1 MNQFAIS
8 SPKIFTGTSWL
19 TDHAVIIKGEII
31 EDVVPVQDVPAA
43 LNITR
48 HKAMIVPAFIDIQIY
63 GAHGSLFAVEPTV
76 LALHK
81 LYNYCTNGGASY
93 FMPTVATNSQA
104 VVFSCIDAINQYWNE
119 DGKGVIG
126 LHVEGPWINKEKR
139 GAHIE
144 SFIHPP
150 SMDEV
155 KALLKKGKGVIKM
168 ITLAPEVCLPGVVEM
183 IQDNGII
190 VSAGHS
196 NATYAQATQAFNRG
210 INAATHLYNAMSPM
224 QHRAPGMV
232 GAIFNHPKVMS
243 SIVPDGFHVDFAAV
257 AIAKKML
264 GNRLFIIT
272 DAVTE
277 TTGGLYPH
285 HLNADKYEAN
295 GILSGSALT
304 MAKAVK
310 NCVENAGIPLDEAL
324 RMASLYPAQVM
335 KLENQLC
342 KIERGYTASFTLLE
356 DDLQVVI

>member
-1 MNQFAIS
+1 MNPFAIS

-48 HKAMIVPAFIDIQIY
+48 HQAMIVPAFIDIQIY

-81 LYNYCTNGGASY
+81 LYNYCTNGGAAY

-285 HLNADKYEAN
+285 HLNGDKYEAN

-324 RMASLYPAQVM
+324 RMASLYPAEVM
-335 KLENQLC
+335 KLENQLG